1 MIVVDAS
8 AALAAL
14 LNDGQARRV
23 IGTERL
29 HTPHLIDSEITSGLR
44 RLVRRNQ
51 LSEADGWN
59 VLRAW
64 RGLAVT
70 RYPVYGFFERMWEIR
85 ENFSAY
91 DATYVALAET
101 LDCAL
106 VTADA
111 RLANAGHSR
120 CTITYPAKRPC
131 A

>member
-14 LNDGQARRV
+14 LNDGQARHL

-29 HTPHLIDSEITSGLR
+29 HTPHLIDSEIASGLR
-44 RLVRRNQ
+44 RQVQRNQ
-51 LSEADGWN
+51 LSAGDGWN
-59 VLRAW
+59 VLRTW
-64 RGLAVT
+64 RRLAVI
-70 RYPVYGFFERMWEIR
+70 RYPVYGLFERMWEIR

-91 DATYVALAET
+91 DASYVALAET

-111 RLANAGHSR
+111 RLGQASQAQ
-120 CTITYPAKRPC
+120 CAITVVPR
-131 A
+131 

>member
-14 LNDGQARRV
+14 LNDGQARRLM
-23 IGTERL
+23 GTERL

-44 RLVRRNQ
+44 RQVRRNQ
-51 LSEADGWN
+51 LSAADGWK
-59 VLRAW
+59 VLRTW
-64 RGLAVT
+64 RSLAVT
-70 RYPVYGFFERMWEIR
+70 RYPVYGLFEGMWEIR

-111 RLANAGHSR
+111 RLGNASQAR
-120 CTITYPAKRPC
+120 CAITVVPG
-131 A
+131 